1 MKLHYKEMG
10 HGQPL
15 LILHGLFGT
24 LDNWQTLAKRFAEH
38 YNVFLVDLRNHGRS
52 PHSEEH
58 DYDAMAEDVLRLVD
72 ELQIPTPAI
81 MGHSMGGKVAMNY
94 ALKYP
99 TRITKL
105 IVVDIAPKAYPP
117 HHDEIIDALQSVD
130 LASVTSRGE
139 VDAQLA
145 KQIQEEDV
153 RLFLMKNLYRKEDN
167 TFGWRMNLD
176 AIERNYA
183 MVAEAITSDVP
194 FKKHT
199 LFIKGGRS
207 RYIKPEDIYDSIERL
222 FTLVEVET
230 IPNAGHWVHAEAPDQ
245 VYELVTT
252 FLSADSL

>member
-24 LDNWQTLAKRFAEH
+24 LDNWQTLAKRLAEH

-52 PHSEEH
+52 PHSDQH
-58 DYDAMAEDVLRLVD
+58 DYDVMAEDVLRLVD

-99 TRITKL
+99 TRLTKL

-130 LASVTSRGE
+130 LSTVTSRGD

-145 KQIQEEDV
+145 KSIKEESV

-176 AIERNYA
+176 TIEQNYEN
-183 MVAEAITSDVP
+183 VAAAITSDIP
-194 FKKHT
+194 FKKST

-207 RYIKPEDIYDSIERL
+207 RYILPEDVYSSIEHL
-222 FTLVEVET
+222 FTLVQVET
-230 IPNAGHWVHAEAPDQ
+230 IPDAGHWVHAEAPDQ
-245 VYELVTT
+245 VYDLVTR
-252 FLSADSL
+252 FLETD

>member
-24 LDNWQTLAKRFAEH
+24 LDNWQTLAKRLAEH

-58 DYDAMAEDVLRLVD
+58 TYDIMADDVLRLVD
-72 ELQIPTPAI
+72 DLKIPTPAI
-81 MGHSMGGKVAMNY
+81 MGHSMGGKVAMKY

-117 HHDEIIDALQSVD
+117 HHDEIIEALQSVN
-130 LASVTSRGE
+130 LEGATSRGE
-139 VDAQLA
+139 IDAQLA
-145 KQIQEEDV
+145 KYIESDEV

-176 AIERNYA
+176 AIDRNYA
-183 MVAEAITSDVP
+183 NVAAAITSDTP
-194 FKKHT
+194 FKKST

-207 RYIKPEDIYDSIERL
+207 RYILPEDVYGSIERL

-252 FLSADSL
+252 FLSTD

>member
-24 LDNWQTLAKRFAEH
+24 LDNWQTLAKRLAEH

-52 PHSEEH
+52 PHSEQH
-58 DYDAMAEDVLRLVD
+58 DYDAMADDVLRLVD
-72 ELQIPTPAI
+72 DLQIPTPAI

-94 ALKYP
+94 ALKHP
-99 TRITKL
+99 THITKL

-117 HHDEIIDALQSVD
+117 HHDEIIDALKSVD
-130 LASVTSRGE
+130 LSTVTSRGD

-145 KQIQEEDV
+145 KTISQESV

-167 TFGWRMNLD
+167 TFGWRMNLA
-176 AIERNYA
+176 AIDKNYEN
-183 MVAEAITSDVP
+183 VAASVASDVP
-194 FKKHT
+194 FKKST

-207 RYIKPEDIYDSIERL
+207 RYILPEDVYGSIEHL

-230 IPNAGHWVHAEAPDQ
+230 IPNAGHWVHAEAPNE
-245 VYELVTT
+245 VYGLVTR
-252 FLSADSL
+252 FLETD

>member
-24 LDNWQTLAKRFAEH
+24 LDNWATLAKRLAEH

-52 PHSEEH
+52 PHSDEH
-58 DYDAMAEDVLRLVD
+58 DYDAMADDVLRLVD
-72 ELQIPTPAI
+72 ELNIPTPAI
-81 MGHSMGGKVAMNY
+81 MGHSMGGKVAMKY

-99 TRITKL
+99 TRLTRL

-117 HHDEIIDALQSVD
+117 HHDEIIEALQSVD
-130 LASVTSRGE
+130 LSTATSRGE
-139 VDAQLA
+139 IDAQLA
-145 KQIQEEDV
+145 KSISEEDV
-153 RLFLMKNLYRKEDN
+153 RLFLMKNLYRKEDS

-176 AIERNYA
+176 ALEKNYEKIA
-183 MVAEAITSDVP
+183 AAITADVP
-194 FKKHT
+194 FKKHA

-207 RYIKPEDIYDSIERL
+207 GYIKQEDIYSSIEHL

-230 IPNAGHWVHAEAPDQ
+230 IPEAGHWVHAQAPDK
-245 VYELVTT
+245 VYDLVTA
-252 FLSADSL
+252 FLSAD

>member
-24 LDNWQTLAKRFAEH
+24 LDNWATLAKRLAEH

-52 PHSEEH
+52 PHSEEF
-58 DYDAMAEDVLRLVD
+58 DYNAMAADVLELVD
-72 ELQIPTPAI
+72 NLQIPTPAI
-81 MGHSMGGKVAMNY
+81 MGHSMGGKVAMTY
-94 ALKYP
+94 ALHYP

-117 HHDEIIDALQSVD
+117 HHDEIIAALQSVD
-130 LASVTSRGE
+130 FAKLTSRSDI
-139 VDAQLA
+139 DAQLA
-145 KQIQEEDV
+145 KTIPEEEV
-153 RLFLMKNLYRKEDN
+153 RLFLMKNLYRQEDG

-176 AIERNYA
+176 VIEKNYDQ
-183 MVAEAITSDVP
+183 VAAAITSDVP
-194 FKKHT
+194 FKKST

-207 RYIKPEDIYDSIERL
+207 GYIKPEDVYGCIEHL

-230 IPNAGHWVHAEAPDQ
+230 IPEAGHWVHAEAPDK
-245 VYELVTT
+245 VYELVTN
-252 FLSADSL
+252 FLEH

>member
-1 MKLHYKEMG
+1 MG

-15 LILHGLFGT
+15 IILHGLFGT
-24 LDNWQTLAKRFAEH
+24 SDNWQTLARRLAEH

-52 PHSEEH
+52 PHDDLH
-58 DYDAMAEDVLRLVD
+58 NYDVMAADVLELVD

-99 TRITKL
+99 TRLTKL

-130 LASVTSRGE
+130 LSTVTSRSE

-145 KQIQEEDV
+145 KTIHEDEV

-167 TFGWRMNLD
+167 TFDWRMNLD
-176 AIERNYA
+176 AIEKNYEKIA
-183 MVAEAITSDVP
+183 APITSDTP
-194 FKKHT
+194 FKKST

-207 RYIKPEDIYDSIERL
+207 RYIKPEDVYGSIEHL

-230 IPNAGHWVHAEAPDQ
+230 IPEAGHWVHAEAPDK
-245 VYELVTT
+245 VYELVTR
-252 FLSADSL
+252 FLSTD

>member
-1 MKLHYKEMG
+1 MKLHYREIG

-24 LDNWQTLAKRFAEH
+24 SDNWQTLARRLSENYH
-38 YNVFLVDLRNHGRS
+38 VILVDLRNHGRS
-52 PHSEEH
+52 PHSDQH
-58 DYDAMAEDVLRLVD
+58 DYDVMAADVLQLVD
-72 ELQIPTPAI
+72 ALQIPTPAI

-99 TRITKL
+99 TRLTKL

-130 LASVTSRGE
+130 LSTVTSRNE

-145 KQIQEEDV
+145 KTIKEEDV

-176 AIERNYA
+176 ALERNYDKIA
-183 MVAEAITSDVP
+183 AAITSDIP

-207 RYIKPEDIYDSIERL
+207 RYIKPEDIYSCIEHL

-230 IPNAGHWVHAEAPDQ
+230 VPGAGHWVHAEAPDK

-252 FLSADSL
+252 FLSAE

>member
-24 LDNWQTLAKRFAEH
+24 LDNWQTLAKRLAEH

-52 PHSEEH
+52 PHSDQH
-58 DYDAMAEDVLRLVD
+58 DYDVMAEDVLRLVD

-99 TRITKL
+99 TRLTKL

-130 LASVTSRGE
+130 LSTVTSRGD

-145 KQIQEEDV
+145 KSIKEESV

-176 AIERNYA
+176 TIEQNYEN
-183 MVAEAITSDVP
+183 VAAAITSDIP
-194 FKKHT
+194 FKKST

-207 RYIKPEDIYDSIERL
+207 RYILPEDVYSSIEHL
-222 FTLVEVET
+222 FTLVQVET
-230 IPNAGHWVHAEAPDQ
+230 IPDAGHWVHAEAPDQ
-245 VYELVTT
+245 VYDLVAR
-252 FLSADSL
+252 FLETD

>member
-24 LDNWQTLAKRFAEH
+24 LDNWATLAKRLAEH

-52 PHSEEH
+52 PHSEQH

-72 ELQIPTPAI
+72 DLQIATPAI

-99 TRITKL
+99 TRLTKL

-117 HHDEIIDALQSVD
+117 HHDEIIDALKD
-130 LASVTSRGE
+130 LDINSVTSRGD
-139 VDAQLA
+139 VDDQLA
-145 KQIQEEDV
+145 KSISEDEV
-153 RLFLMKNLYRKEDN
+153 RLFLLKNLYRKEDN

-176 AIERNYA
+176 AIEKNYEKIA
-183 MVAEAITSDVP
+183 AAITSDIP
-194 FKKHT
+194 FKKHA

-207 RYIKPEDIYDSIERL
+207 RYILPEDIYGNIERL

-230 IPNAGHWVHAEAPDQ
+230 IPNAGHWVHAEAPDE
-245 VYELVTT
+245 VYDLVTT
-252 FLSADSL
+252 YLDAD

>member
-1 MKLHYKEMG
+1 MKLHYREMG

-24 LDNWQTLAKRFAEH
+24 SDNWQTLAKRLAEN

-52 PHSEEH
+52 PHSDQH
-58 DYDAMAEDVLRLVD
+58 DYDVMAADVLALVD

-99 TRITKL
+99 TRLTKL

-130 LASVTSRGE
+130 LSTVTSRGE

-145 KQIQEEDV
+145 KTIKEDEV

-176 AIERNYA
+176 AIEKNYGKIA
-183 MVAEAITSDVP
+183 AAITSDVP

-207 RYIKPEDIYDSIERL
+207 RYILPEDIYSSIEHL

-230 IPNAGHWVHAEAPDQ
+230 VPNAGHWVHAEAPDQ
-245 VYELVTT
+245 VYELVSN
-252 FLSADSL
+252 FLEAQ

>member
-24 LDNWQTLAKRFAEH
+24 LDNWATLAKRLAEH

-52 PHSEEH
+52 PHSEDH
-58 DYDAMAEDVLRLVD
+58 NYDVMADDVLQLVD
-72 ELQIPTPAI
+72 ELGIPTPAI
-81 MGHSMGGKVAMNY
+81 MGHSMGGKVAMQY

-99 TRITKL
+99 TRLTRL

-130 LASVTSRGE
+130 LSTATSRSE
-139 VDAQLA
+139 IDAQLA
-145 KQIQEEDV
+145 KSISEEEV
-153 RLFLMKNLYRKEDN
+153 RLFLMKNLYRKEDS

-176 AIERNYA
+176 ALEKNYEHIA
-183 MVAEAITSDVP
+183 AAITADVP
-194 FKKHT
+194 FKKHA

-207 RYIKPEDIYDSIERL
+207 GYIKQEDIYGCIEHL

-230 IPNAGHWVHAEAPDQ
+230 IPEAGHWVHAEAPDK
-245 VYELVTT
+245 VYDLVTT
-252 FLSADSL
+252 FLEAD

>member
-24 LDNWQTLAKRFAEH
+24 LDNWATLAKRLAEH

-52 PHSEEH
+52 PHSEQH
-58 DYDAMAEDVLRLVD
+58 DYDAMADDVLRLVD
-72 ELQIPTPAI
+72 ELKIPTPAI
-81 MGHSMGGKVAMNY
+81 MGHSMGGKVAMKY

-130 LASVTSRGE
+130 LSSATSRGE
-139 VDAQLA
+139 IDEQLA
-145 KQIQEEDV
+145 IHISSEDV

-176 AIERNYA
+176 AIEKNYEKIA
-183 MVAEAITSDVP
+183 AGITADVP
-194 FKKHT
+194 FKKHA
-199 LFIKGGRS
+199 LFIKGGKS
-207 RYIKPEDIYDSIERL
+207 RYIKQEDVYGCIEHL

-230 IPNAGHWVHAEAPDQ
+230 IPEAGHWVHAEAPDQ
-245 VYELVTT
+245 VYDLVTT
-252 FLSADSL
+252 FLSTD

>member
-24 LDNWQTLAKRFAEH
+24 LDNWATLAKRLSEH

-58 DYDAMAEDVLRLVD
+58 DYDAMAEDVLHLVD
-72 ELQIPTPAI
+72 DLQIPTPAI

-99 TRITKL
+99 TRLTKL

-130 LASVTSRGE
+130 ISSVTSRGE
-139 VDAQLA
+139 VDKQLA
-145 KQIQEEDV
+145 KTISQEDV

-176 AIERNYA
+176 AIEKNYDKIA
-183 MVAEAITSDVP
+183 APITSDIP
-194 FKKHT
+194 FKKNT

-207 RYIKPEDIYDSIERL
+207 RYILPEDVYGTIEHL

-230 IPNAGHWVHAEAPDQ
+230 IPEAGHWVHAEAPDK
-245 VYELVTT
+245 VYDLVTR
-252 FLSADSL
+252 FLDTD

>member
-1 MKLHYKEMG
+1 MG

-24 LDNWQTLAKRFAEH
+24 LDNWATLAKRFAEH

-52 PHSEEH
+52 PHHAEH
-58 DYDAMAEDVLRLVD
+58 NYDAMADDVLELVE
-72 ELQIPTPAI
+72 ELGIPTPAI
-81 MGHSMGGKVAMNY
+81 MGHSMGGKVAMKY

-99 TRITKL
+99 TRLTRL

-130 LASVTSRGE
+130 LSKATSRGE
-139 VDAQLA
+139 IEQQLA
-145 KQIQEEDV
+145 QSIKEPDV

-176 AIERNYA
+176 ALEKNYEHIA
-183 MVAEAITSDVP
+183 AAITADVP
-194 FKKHT
+194 FKKHA
-199 LFIKGGRS
+199 LFIKGGQS
-207 RYIKPEDIYDSIERL
+207 GYIKQEDIYSSIERL

-230 IPNAGHWVHAEAPDQ
+230 ISEAGHWVHAQAPDK
-245 VYELVTT
+245 VYDLVTT
-252 FLSADSL
+252 FLSAD

>member
-24 LDNWQTLAKRFAEH
+24 LDNWQTLAKRLAEH

-52 PHSEEH
+52 PHSDQH
-58 DYDAMAEDVLRLVD
+58 DYDLMAEDVLQLVD
-72 ELQIPTPAI
+72 DLQIPTPAI

-99 TRITKL
+99 TRLTKL

-130 LASVTSRGE
+130 LSTVTSRGD
-139 VDAQLA
+139 VDKQLA
-145 KQIQEEDV
+145 KTISDESV

-176 AIERNYA
+176 VIEQNYEN
-183 MVAEAITSDVP
+183 VAAPITSDTP
-194 FKKHT
+194 FKKNT

-207 RYIKPEDIYDSIERL
+207 RYIMPEDVYTCIERL

-230 IPNAGHWVHAEAPDQ
+230 IPNAGHWVHAEAPDE
-245 VYELVTT
+245 VYDLVTR
-252 FLSADSL
+252 FLDTN

>member
-24 LDNWQTLAKRFAEH
+24 LDNWATLAKRLAEH

-52 PHSEEH
+52 PHSEQH
-58 DYDAMAEDVLRLVD
+58 DYDAMAADVLQLVD
-72 ELQIPTPAI
+72 DLQIPTPAI

-99 TRITKL
+99 TRLTKL

-130 LASVTSRGE
+130 LSNATSRG
-139 VDAQLA
+139 DIDKQLA
-145 KQIQEEDV
+145 KYIRQEDV

-176 AIERNYA
+176 AIEKNYEKIA
-183 MVAEAITSDVP
+183 GAITADVP
-194 FKKHT
+194 FKKHA
-199 LFIKGGRS
+199 LFIRGGRS
-207 RYIKPEDIYDSIERL
+207 NYITQEDLYSNIEHL
-222 FTLVEVET
+222 FTLVEMET
-230 IPNAGHWVHAEAPDQ
+230 IPEAGHWVHAEAPDK
-245 VYELVTT
+245 VYDLVTT
-252 FLSADSL
+252 FLSTD

>member
-24 LDNWQTLAKRFAEH
+24 LDNWQTLAKRLAEH

-52 PHSEEH
+52 PHSDQH
-58 DYDAMAEDVLRLVD
+58 DYDLMAEDVLRLVE

-99 TRITKL
+99 TRLTKL

-130 LASVTSRGE
+130 LSTITSRGE
-139 VDAQLA
+139 VDKQLA
-145 KQIQEEDV
+145 KTISQEEV

-176 AIERNYA
+176 VIEKNYEKIA
-183 MVAEAITSDVP
+183 APITSDTP
-194 FKKHT
+194 FKKNT

-207 RYIKPEDIYDSIERL
+207 RYILPEDVYTCIEHL

-230 IPNAGHWVHAEAPDQ
+230 IPNAGHWVHAEAPDE
-245 VYELVTT
+245 VYDLVTR
-252 FLSADSL
+252 FLDTN

>member
-24 LDNWQTLAKRFAEH
+24 LDNWATLAKRLAEH

-52 PHSEEH
+52 PHSEDH

-99 TRITKL
+99 TRLTKL

-130 LASVTSRGE
+130 LSTVTSRGD
-139 VDAQLA
+139 VDKQLA
-145 KQIQEEDV
+145 RTIPEESV
-153 RLFLMKNLYRKEDN
+153 RLFLMKNLYRKDDN

-176 AIERNYA
+176 AIEKNYEK
-183 MVAEAITSDVP
+183 VAAPITSETP
-194 FKKHT
+194 FKKNT

-207 RYIKPEDIYDSIERL
+207 RYIMPEDVYGSIERL

-230 IPNAGHWVHAEAPDQ
+230 IPEAGHWVHAEAPDK
-245 VYELVTT
+245 VYDLVTR
-252 FLSADSL
+252 FLDTD

>member
-1 MKLHYKEMG
+1 MG

-24 LDNWQTLAKRFAEH
+24 LDNWATLAKRLAEH

-58 DYDAMAEDVLRLVD
+58 NYDAMADDVLRLVD
-72 ELQIPTPAI
+72 ELQIATPAI
-81 MGHSMGGKVAMNY
+81 MGHSMGGKVAMKY

-99 TRITKL
+99 TRLTKL

-130 LASVTSRGE
+130 LSKATSRGE
-139 VDAQLA
+139 IDQQLA
-145 KQIQEEDV
+145 QSIKEEDV

-176 AIERNYA
+176 ALEKNYEHIA
-183 MVAEAITSDVP
+183 AAVTSEVP
-194 FKKHT
+194 FKKHA

-207 RYIKPEDIYDSIERL
+207 RYIKQEDIYSCIEHL
-222 FTLVEVET
+222 FTMVEVET
-230 IPNAGHWVHAEAPDQ
+230 IPNAGHWVHAEAPDE
-245 VYELVTT
+245 VYDLVTR
-252 FLSADSL
+252 FLETD

>member
-24 LDNWQTLAKRFAEH
+24 LDNWQTLANRFAEH

-58 DYDAMAEDVLRLVD
+58 TYDLMADDVLELVD
-72 ELQIPTPAI
+72 ELGIPTPAI
-81 MGHSMGGKVAMNY
+81 MGHSMGGKVAMKY

-117 HHDEIIDALQSVD
+117 HHDEIIDALKSVKLD
-130 LASVTSRGE
+130 GVTSRSE
-139 VDAQLA
+139 IDKQLA
-145 KQIQEEDV
+145 KHIKETDV
-153 RLFLMKNLYRKEDN
+153 RLFLMKNLYRTEN
-167 TFGWRMNLD
+167 NGFAWRMNLD
-176 AIERNYA
+176 ALANNYEEIA
-183 MVAEAITSDVP
+183 GAITADVP

-199 LFIKGGRS
+199 LFIKGGKS
-207 RYIKPEDIYDSIERL
+207 GYIKPEDMYGSIERL
-222 FTLVEVET
+222 FTLVEIET
-230 IPNAGHWVHAEAPDQ
+230 IPDAGHWVHAQAPDE
-245 VYELVTT
+245 VYDLVTT
-252 FLSADSL
+252 FLNTD

>member
-52 PHSEEH
+52 PHSEQH
-58 DYDAMAEDVLRLVD
+58 DYDAMADDVLRLVD

-130 LASVTSRGE
+130 LSTVTSRSD
-139 VDAQLA
+139 VDVQLA
-145 KQIQEEDV
+145 KTIKEDEV
-153 RLFLMKNLYRKEDN
+153 RMFLMKNLYRKEDN

-176 AIERNYA
+176 VIDKSYEN
-183 MVAEAITSDVP
+183 VAAEITSDVP
-194 FKKHT
+194 FKKST

-207 RYIKPEDIYDSIERL
+207 RYIKPEDVYGSIERL
-222 FTLVEVET
+222 FTQVEVET
-230 IPNAGHWVHAEAPDQ
+230 IPEAGHWVHAEAPDK
-245 VYELVTT
+245 VYELVTR
-252 FLSADSL
+252 FLEIG

>member
-24 LDNWQTLAKRFAEH
+24 LDNWATLAKRLAEH

-52 PHSEEH
+52 PHNEEH
-58 DYDAMAEDVLRLVD
+58 NYDAMADDVLRLVD

-81 MGHSMGGKVAMNY
+81 MGHSMGGKVAMKY

-99 TRITKL
+99 TRLTKL

-117 HHDEIIDALQSVD
+117 HHDEIIEALQSVD
-130 LASVTSRGE
+130 LSTATSRGE
-139 VDAQLA
+139 IDKQLA
-145 KQIQEEDV
+145 KNISSEDI
-153 RLFLMKNLYRKEDN
+153 RLFLMKNLYRQEDN

-176 AIERNYA
+176 AIEKNYEHIA
-183 MVAEAITSDVP
+183 AAITADVP
-194 FKKHT
+194 FKKHA

-207 RYIKPEDIYDSIERL
+207 NYIRQEDIYGSIEHL
-222 FTLVEVET
+222 FTMVEVET
-230 IPNAGHWVHAEAPDQ
+230 IPNAGHWVHAEAPDE
-245 VYELVTT
+245 VYDLVTR
-252 FLSADSL
+252 FLETD